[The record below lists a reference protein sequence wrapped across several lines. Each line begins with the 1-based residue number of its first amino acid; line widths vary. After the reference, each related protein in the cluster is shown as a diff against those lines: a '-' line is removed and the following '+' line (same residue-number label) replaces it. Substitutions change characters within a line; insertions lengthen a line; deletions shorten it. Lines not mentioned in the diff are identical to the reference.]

1 MVAKSTSAKQHYGFI
16 SMSLLLLLC
25 LGGCGKQQVAQ
36 QQISLEPEE
45 EQALFE
51 TVTVDYG
58 DVILSQKIQCTYRQV
73 EDQEVCFTVSGRII
87 DRIYVSVG
95 DMVHKGDLLAELETG
110 DLEEQIAQTE
120 YQVQRNKLLLDQN
133 ERNLKNETDQLMV
146 QYTYHTEQTSED
158 WTRKEKSLKEIEEQH
173 RYLRE
178 DYSDAIALGEAQ
190 LAVWQK
196 QQDESRVYAQ
206 IDGVI
211 SSIERD
217 LEGSVCV
224 KDEPVMTLIDTSEC
238 LFETQKEEYVSF
250 FKENEPVSMTV
261 SIGTGK
267 GDYLLLPYDMEH
279 WGETQTFSIEEQ
291 PEGAVLEVGATGTIF
306 LIMDQRE
313 NVLRIP
319 SAAVH
324 NADGKDYVYVTD
336 DTGMRKVTYVEAGL
350 KGNDYTEILSGITE
364 GERVILKGWAK

>member
-1 MVAKSTSAKQHYGFI
+1 MVAKGTSAKQHYGFI

-58 DVILSQKIQCTYRQV
+58 DVTLSQKIQCTYRQV

-158 WTRKEKSLKEIEEQH
+158 WSRKEKSLKEIEEQH

-190 LAVWQK
+190 LSVWQK

-238 LFETQKEEYVSF
+238 LFETQKEEYASF

-267 GDYLLLPYDMEH
+267 GDYVLLPYDMEH

-291 PEGAVLEVGATGTIF
+291 PEGAVPEVGATGTIF

-364 GERVILKGWAK
+364 GERVILK

>member
-1 MVAKSTSAKQHYGFI
+1 MVAKGTSAKQHYGFI

-58 DVILSQKIQCTYRQV
+58 DVTLSQKIQCTYRQV

-158 WTRKEKSLKEIEEQH
+158 WSRKEKSLKEIEEQH

-196 QQDESRVYAQ
+196 QQDESRA
-206 IDGVI
+206 
-211 SSIERD
+211 
-217 LEGSVCV
+217 
-224 KDEPVMTLIDTSEC
+224 
-238 LFETQKEEYVSF
+238 
-250 FKENEPVSMTV
+250 
-261 SIGTGK
+261 
-267 GDYLLLPYDMEH
+267 
-279 WGETQTFSIEEQ
+279 
-291 PEGAVLEVGATGTIF
+291 
-306 LIMDQRE
+306 
-313 NVLRIP
+313 
-319 SAAVH
+319 
-324 NADGKDYVYVTD
+324 
-336 DTGMRKVTYVEAGL
+336 
-350 KGNDYTEILSGITE
+350 
-364 GERVILKGWAK
+364 RVRA

>member
-58 DVILSQKIQCTYRQV
+58 DVTLSQKIQCTYRQV

-224 KDEPVMTLIDTSEC
+224 KDESVMTLIDTSEC
-238 LFETQKEEYVSF
+238 LFETQKEEYASF

-364 GERVILKGWAK
+364 GERVILK

>member
-1 MVAKSTSAKQHYGFI
+1 MVARGTSAKQHYGFI

-58 DVILSQKIQCTYRQV
+58 DVTLSQKIQCTYRQV

-110 DLEEQIAQTE
+110 DLEEQIAKTE

-158 WTRKEKSLKEIEEQH
+158 WSRKEKSLKEIEEQH

-178 DYSDAIALGEAQ
+178 DYSD
-190 LAVWQK
+190 
-196 QQDESRVYAQ
+196 
-206 IDGVI
+206 
-211 SSIERD
+211 
-217 LEGSVCV
+217 
-224 KDEPVMTLIDTSEC
+224 TSEC
-238 LFETQKEEYVSF
+238 LFETQKEEYASF

-267 GDYLLLPYDMEH
+267 GDYVLLPYDMEH

-291 PEGAVLEVGATGTIF
+291 PEGAVPEVGATGTIF

-364 GERVILKGWAK
+364 GERVILK

>member
-1 MVAKSTSAKQHYGFI
+1 
-16 SMSLLLLLC
+16 
-25 LGGCGKQQVAQ
+25 
-36 QQISLEPEE
+36 
-45 EQALFE
+45 
-51 TVTVDYG
+51 
-58 DVILSQKIQCTYRQV
+58 
-73 EDQEVCFTVSGRII
+73 
-87 DRIYVSVG
+87 
-95 DMVHKGDLLAELETG
+95 
-110 DLEEQIAQTE
+110 
-120 YQVQRNKLLLDQN
+120 
-133 ERNLKNETDQLMV
+133 MV

-158 WTRKEKSLKEIEEQH
+158 WSRKEKSLKEIEEQH

-238 LFETQKEEYVSF
+238 LFETQKEEYASF

-267 GDYLLLPYDMEH
+267 GDYVLLPYDMEH

-291 PEGAVLEVGATGTIF
+291 PEGAVPEVGATGTIF

-364 GERVILKGWAK
+364 GERVILK